1 MNRAKMK
8 LEDAKLDAQNLIEA
22 NQTPTLS
29 GKGFDQKSFEKN
41 FDKNKFEK
49 WNI

>member
-1 MNRAKMK
+1 MPILLLPLKSGANG
-8 LEDAKLDAQNLIEA
+8 LNLIEA